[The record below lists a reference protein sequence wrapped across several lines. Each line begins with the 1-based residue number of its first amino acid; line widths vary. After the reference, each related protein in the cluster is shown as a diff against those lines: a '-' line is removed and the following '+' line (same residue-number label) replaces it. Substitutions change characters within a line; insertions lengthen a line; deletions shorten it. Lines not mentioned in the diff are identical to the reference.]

1 VKEYNGMSDRELLL
15 VVVERQKNHLDSH
28 VTLSEKVTRIEEKIL
43 EDIENRIRNLEN
55 DRFERRGMYKLWMFT
70 IGLIS
75 AISIILTWRKIA
87 LISLCIFFVSISF
100 WMYYLHQDEIEK
112 NRIVI
117 NHNKYLLEISEEKN
131 LILEDSLKVLQLKLK
146 AAKKKRR

>member
-28 VTLSEKVTRIEEKIL
+28 VTLSDKVTRIEEKIL

-75 AISIILTWRKIA
+75 AISIILT
-87 LISLCIFFVSISF
+87 LSS
-100 WMYYLHQDEIEK
+100 
-112 NRIVI
+112 RI
-117 NHNKYLLEISEEKN
+117 KW
-131 LILEDSLKVLQLKLK
+131 
-146 AAKKKRR
+146 